1 MRARGYAI
9 EMPITHC
16 LNGRRGDGELGR
28 DSEDG
33 SNAELFRPGEIYG
46 LHLRE
51 LPFEKWNRTVV
62 TGPRHDLELTYF

>member
-9 EMPITHC
+9 EMPKTHC

-51 LPFEKWNRTVV
+51 LQFEK
-62 TGPRHDLELTYF
+62 